1 MKDKKPKRVSVS
13 ERTART
19 TIAFVRVLGR
29 SAPPPE
35 GVITP
40 TLLMAAD
47 QMEQMLEELIERR
60 SRD

>member
-1 MKDKKPKRVSVS
+1 MTDKKPTHRVS
-13 ERTART
+13 ERSVRT
-19 TIAFVRVLGR
+19 TIAFVRVFGR

-35 GVITP
+35 GVMTP

-60 SRD
+60 KHD